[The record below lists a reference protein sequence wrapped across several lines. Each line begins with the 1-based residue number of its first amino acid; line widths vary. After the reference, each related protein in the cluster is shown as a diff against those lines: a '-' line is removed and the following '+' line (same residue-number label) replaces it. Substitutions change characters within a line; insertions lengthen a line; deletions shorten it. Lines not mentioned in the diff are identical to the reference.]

1 VTDDCFRE
9 ALMAAG
15 GVLAGR
21 VVVVTGAGHGIGR
34 AIARLAAAEGAS
46 VMVADISDSGQQ
58 TALDITE
65 GGGTAQDA
73 RCDVSDPDQVSQLMT
88 STRERFGAIDV
99 LVNNAGI
106 GGEAA
111 RLHEVSL
118 DSWDRTVAVNLR
130 GPFLCAKFA
139 IPHLLETGHG
149 VIVNIA
155 STYGL
160 VGAPLS
166 PAYCATKGAVVNLTR
181 QLAVDYGHQNLRVN
195 AICPGYV
202 DTDMGGHRAR
212 MPRAEAEAAL
222 ARREAHAAQQP
233 LGRQAS
239 ADEIARVA
247 VFLAS
252 EASSFVTGAIIP
264 VDGGCTTTF
273 NHGQ

>member
-1 VTDDCFRE
+1 
-9 ALMAAG
+9 MAEG
-15 GVLAGR
+15 GALAGR
-21 VVVVTGAGHGIGR
+21 VVVVTGAANGIGR
-34 AIARLAAAEGAS
+34 SIAQMAAAERGA
-46 VMVADISDSGQQ
+46 VMVADISGIGER
-58 TALDITE
+58 TAEDIRAV
-65 GGGTAQDA
+65 GGTAEYTS
-73 RCDVSDPDQVSQLMT
+73 CDVSETEQVRGLMER
-88 STRERFGAIDV
+88 TRERFGAIDV
-99 LVNNAGI
+99 LVSNAGI
-106 GGEAA
+106 GGDAL
-111 RLHEVSL
+111 RLHELSV

-139 IPHLLETGHG
+139 IPHLLKTGRG

-212 MPRAEAEAAL
+212 LSKVEADAAL
-222 ARREAHAAQQP
+222 ARREMHASEQP

-239 ADEIARVA
+239 PDEIAGVA
-247 VFLAS
+247 IFLAS
-252 EASSFVTGAIIP
+252 DASSFMTGAIIP
-264 VDGGCTTTF
+264 VDGGCTATF
-273 NHGQ
+273 SHGK